1 MRKALAPLMSSARG
15 DWRTPAPLYALL
27 TERTPRFDV
36 TDRHGGEFDAFRDP
50 WPEPWFANP
59 PYGREIAKW
68 VLLMPAKGRGVAL
81 LPARTDTSYFPAAI
95 WNEEGCC
102 PRQGITID
110 FLSGRL
116 NFGESKTNA
125 PFPSMLVYFGGEK
138 PCSPHP

>member
-1 MRKALAPLMSSARG
+1 MSSARG

-81 LPARTDTSYFPAAI
+81 LPSRTDTAWFHDYVLPHARL
-95 WNEEGCC
+95 E
-102 PRQGITID
+102 
-110 FLSGRL
+110 FLRGRL
-116 NFGESKTNA
+116 HFDDAPQGGTFGSVLA
-125 PFPSMLVYFGGEK
+125 WYGGEQ
-138 PCSPHP
+138 